1 MASIRIQPLLS
12 QRERIRFNDL
22 ATYNTSPAHC
32 GSVYRYVTQAL
43 DERKHFRL
51 SQSSFIRQGLFL
63 YYHHHSSKVT
73 HKCLLFILPLAFFSL
88 CYRACRASVVKTL
101 ALLFTHQIAMNNPAD
116 IHLTRHFLDT
126 NQQMTL
132 ITANLRPWATQMWSY
147 VIPYG
152 VISLCS
158 SFISGLYTPA

>member
-1 MASIRIQPLLS
+1 MWPESG
-12 QRERIRFNDL
+12 FNPYFL
-22 ATYNTSPAHC
+22 NAIEYALTTWPHTTQAPPI
-32 GSVYRYVTQAL
+32 GSVYRYVTHAL
-43 DERKHFRL
+43 DERKHLRL

-73 HKCLLFILPLAFFSL
+73 HKCLLFILPLASF

-147 VIPYG
+147 VILYG